1 MISEE
6 RLREMLEAA
15 AEGYPVP
22 PDGAERILTLAVG
35 PEETPQSELDPYEIQ
50 RRRHRWRVIAG
61 SGIAASVVAVLI
73 AAAVLTGGSGGGNRS
88 SSLSA
93 GSDVARGAS
102 SGSSSAAS
110 APKEAAP
117 VAPLPQA
124 NSDAPGR
131 ARTPR
136 RRRLLSPAFSRG
148 SSRVPG
154 EASLQ
159 VRQGQVPAALSKL
172 QSLATSLGG
181 LVAASNTQSGSNPT
195 GSMTLR
201 VPQAKFGQ
209 LMSGLP
215 SIGSVVSS
223 SSNTKDVTGQYV
235 DLSARLKA
243 LTATRDTYL
252 TMLSKATTIG
262 DTLSVQQRIDAIQQQ
277 IEELQGEQQV
287 LASQSDLATL
297 DVNVSEKGAV
307 VTVPTEHHR
316 NGFSSAVHRA
326 WDHFTGGLESVI
338 AASGTLA
345 LVLIGCGL
353 AFVGG
358 RVLYRSVRRRMV

>member
-1 MISEE
+1 MISDE

-35 PEETPQSELDPYEIQ
+35 PEETPQAELDPYEIQ

-73 AAAVLTGGSGGGNRS
+73 AAAVLTGGGGGGNRS
-88 SSLSA
+88 SSSSA

-124 NSDAPGR
+124 NSNAQGSAPN
-131 ARTPR
+131 ASEAAPAQPSVQPR
-136 RRRLLSPAFSRG
+136 IIQT
-148 SSRVPG
+148 G

-181 LVAASNTQSGSNPT
+181 PAAASNARRAGPT
-195 GSMTLR
+195 
-201 VPQAKFGQ
+201 P
-209 LMSGLP
+209 P
-215 SIGSVVSS
+215 
-223 SSNTKDVTGQYV
+223 
-235 DLSARLKA
+235 
-243 LTATRDTYL
+243 
-252 TMLSKATTIG
+252 
-262 DTLSVQQRIDAIQQQ
+262 
-277 IEELQGEQQV
+277 
-287 LASQSDLATL
+287 
-297 DVNVSEKGAV
+297 
-307 VTVPTEHHR
+307 
-316 NGFSSAVHRA
+316 
-326 WDHFTGGLESVI
+326 
-338 AASGTLA
+338 
-345 LVLIGCGL
+345 
-353 AFVGG
+353 G
-358 RVLYRSVRRRMV
+358 R